1 MPPLDTSKSDRTS
14 GNWTTRGTFG
24 TLLPC
29 RSNCGVVIGLCG
41 WVIDLREGWGRAL
54 GDLLLRSRHVSLLG
68 VCRRKEH
75 GRCCCHGSGSRWVVA
90 LEVMGAGSWS

>member
-1 MPPLDTSKSDRTS
+1 MDPPHFNQCILLPHQLRHLLFHINFLRLWLWDGSRTSSTPPLDTSKSDRTS

-41 WVIDLREGWGRAL
+41 WVIDLREGWGRV
-54 GDLLLRSRHVSLLG
+54 LLLVN
-68 VCRRKEH
+68 
-75 GRCCCHGSGSRWVVA
+75 
-90 LEVMGAGSWS
+90 